1 MWIVNKMTDR
11 KSRLAYV
18 FIASFLVSGM
28 AAGAEPLP
36 VKESIDMDLYKR
48 GLQNLKN
55 VSPNT
60 EGKPLTNSMP
70 SALADHFISFLYGE
84 VYESINLSPKNRE
97 LVLVAGLIA
106 LGDNTTELSVH
117 INGALN
123 SGWTALEMQE
133 VMLQM
138 SVYSGLPSSVNGMN
152 TLKEVLDQRKQRGIT
167 DVTSP
172 PLASKQKT
180 EKSRLEVGSNQ
191 LEKLQVIEA
200 KALQDAYKDVSPN
213 FAKHVIEYAFGEILS
228 RPTLDYQTREMIT
241 IAALTAMG
249 ATNQL
254 KFHIQGALY
263 LGIHSREIADIIILV
278 GAYSGFPS
286 MANATNV
293 LKEVL
298 NKRK

>member
-1 MWIVNKMTDR
+1 MALLLPRLPMWIVNKMTDR
-11 KSRLAYV
+11 KSRLAFI

-36 VKESIDMDLYKR
+36 AKESIDMDLYKR
-48 GLQNLKN
+48 GLQNLKK

-60 EGKPLTNSMP
+60 EGKPLTNGMP

-152 TLKEVLDQRKQRGIT
+152 TLKEVLDRRKQWR
-167 DVTSP
+167 
-172 PLASKQKT
+172 
-180 EKSRLEVGSNQ
+180 R
-191 LEKLQVIEA
+191 
-200 KALQDAYKDVSPN
+200 
-213 FAKHVIEYAFGEILS
+213 
-228 RPTLDYQTREMIT
+228 
-241 IAALTAMG
+241 
-249 ATNQL
+249 
-254 KFHIQGALY
+254 
-263 LGIHSREIADIIILV
+263 
-278 GAYSGFPS
+278 
-286 MANATNV
+286 
-293 LKEVL
+293 
-298 NKRK
+298 

>member
-1 MWIVNKMTDR
+1 MTDR
-11 KSRLAYV
+11 KSRLAFV

-36 VKESIDMDLYKR
+36 AKESIDMDLYKR
-48 GLQNLKN
+48 GLQNLKK

-60 EGKPLTNSMP
+60 EGKPLTNGIP
-70 SALADHFISFLYGE
+70 SALAEHFISFLYGE

-167 DVTSP
+167 DVTGT

-254 KFHIQGALY
+254 KFHIQGALN

-286 MANATNV
+286 MANATNA

-298 NKRK
+298 NERK